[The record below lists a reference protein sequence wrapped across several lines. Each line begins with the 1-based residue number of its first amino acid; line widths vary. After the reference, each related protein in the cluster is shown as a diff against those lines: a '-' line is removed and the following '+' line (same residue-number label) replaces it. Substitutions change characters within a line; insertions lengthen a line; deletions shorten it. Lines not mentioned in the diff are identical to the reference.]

1 MGTAYDIYMIE
12 LILAFCLHVQEP
24 QVAAQPLQ
32 FSATHDGA
40 AGESI
45 DGRLYIMLTEGK
57 LPLIGGPNWFNAE
70 PFFAVDVDDW
80 KANTP
85 LMLGDNA
92 DAMAPMSTL
101 EESTWKAVAVFRKNN
116 DQSRLAVPGGLYGEP
131 VTFEGSGAV
140 AGTVAITVNTPVP
153 ERDWK
158 PHKNLRLDETPSA
171 LLSDFYGREVLH
183 GSCVI
188 VPDDYDPER
197 EEPYPVMY
205 WIGGFGSDHYGGR
218 YMKMLFTGSDY
229 DDQICRVILNAQA
242 HTGHHTFTDSA
253 NNGPR
258 MTALLTEYIPYL
270 EEKYNLGG
278 SEEKRFL
285 AGHSSGG
292 WTAMW
297 LQVKNPDF
305 FGGAWPLAPDPL
317 DFHYFQTCDLYEEN
331 ANMYIDKEGSDRPI
345 ARLGPKPALFAKE
358 FVAMDDVIQ
367 DGGQIGSFEAV
378 FSPKGEDDRPVNM
391 FNRETGEVIPEV
403 VEHWKQYDIRKYLED
418 NWDELSPKLAGKLHI
433 IAGGMD
439 TFYLEDAV
447 ISLNEFFE
455 EKDFDVMI
463 RVIEN
468 GDHGSVFR
476 GTVIREM
483 DEYIAQ
489 KLGLPNI
496 QNKAAKPKDE

>member
-1 MGTAYDIYMIE
+1 MIE
-12 LILAFCLHVQEP
+12 LFLTVCLCVQEP
-24 QVAAQPLQ
+24 AVPVQPLQ
-32 FSATHDGA
+32 FSVTHDGA

-45 DGRLYIMLTEGK
+45 DGRLYIMLTKGK
-57 LPLIGGPNWFNAE
+57 VPPIGGPNWMRAE
-70 PFFAVDVDDW
+70 PFFALDVEDW
-80 KANTP
+80 NADIP
-85 LMLGDNA
+85 LVLDDNA

-101 EESTWKAVAVFRKNN
+101 EEATWKAVAVFRKDN
-116 DQSRLAVPGGLYGEP
+116 DQSRLAVPGGLYGEA
-131 VTFEGSGAV
+131 VTFEGSGTD
-140 AGTVAITVNTPVP
+140 AGTVTMTANTLVP
-153 ERDWK
+153 DRDWK
-158 PHKNLRLDETPSA
+158 PHKNLRLDETPSE
-171 LLSDFYGREVLH
+171 LLSDFYGREVEH

-188 VPDDYDPER
+188 VPDNYDPDR

-278 SEEKRFL
+278 SEEKRYL

-297 LQVKNPDF
+297 LQIKNPDL

-317 DFHYFQTCDLYEEN
+317 DFHFFQTADLYADG
-331 ANMYIDKEGSDRPI
+331 ANMYVDSEGSDRPI
-345 ARLGPKPALFAKE
+345 ARMGPKPMLFAKD
-358 FVAMDDVIQ
+358 FIAMDDVIK

-378 FSPKGEDDRPVNM
+378 FSPKGEDGRPVKM
-391 FNRETGEVIPEV
+391 FDRETGIVDPQV
-403 VEHWKQYDIRKYLED
+403 VAYWKQYDIRKYLED
-418 NWDELSPKLAGKLHI
+418 NWETLSPKLEGKINI
-433 IAGGMD
+433 IAGGLD

-447 ISLNEFFE
+447 IALQAFFE
-455 EKDFDVMI
+455 EKEFDAMI
-463 RVIEN
+463 RVVEN

-476 GTVIREM
+476 STVIREM

-496 QNKAAKPKDE
+496 QNKSAKPKDD